1 MRAGL
6 GPLTGEAA
14 VKVLLH
20 DYGGHPF
27 TMQLGRAL
35 ARRGTQVVYSWF
47 SGFSCPKGDPS
58 GHDERFSPRPLTLGR
73 PFDKD
78 NLLRR
83 AAQQLQYAPLI
94 ARLIRAE
101 RPDAVLS
108 ASAPIEVQ
116 AAMLR
121 AARQCGAGFVYWLQD
136 IHSEAIGSIVGRSN
150 AWLGK
155 EAGEAYRR
163 WERRLLR
170 DSDAVIAIAE
180 SFRQVLAGPDWRLD
194 VSHVEVIPNW
204 APLEALPRL
213 PRDNDWAARYLPP
226 SRVRLIY
233 AGTLA
238 RKHDPDLLLALA
250 TRLDADLHVFSEGS
264 AATALQQQALANGLG
279 NLIVRPWLPLAEL
292 PAALGAA
299 DLLLAILRQEAGR
312 FSVPS
317 KILSYLAAGRPIL
330 AAMPAENLASRTIAE
345 AGAGLVVA
353 PDDIDGLVAAA
364 RTLLGD
370 AARRR
375 QMGDNGRRH
384 AERHFDIDR
393 IAARFETILL
403 AASAAGLRQAA
414 E

>member
-1 MRAGL
+1 M
-6 GPLTGEAA
+6 
-14 VKVLLH
+14 KVLLH

-35 ARRGTQVVYSWF
+35 ARRGHLVVYSWF

-58 GHDERFSPRPLTLGR
+58 GRDERFVARPLTLGR
-73 PFDKD
+73 AFDKD

-101 RPDAVLS
+101 CPDVVLS
-108 ASAPIEVQ
+108 AGAPIEVQ

-136 IHSEAIGSIVGRSN
+136 IHSEAIGSVLGRSN

-180 SFRQVLAGPDWRLD
+180 AFRAVLAGPDWRLD
-194 VSHVEVIPNW
+194 VAHVEVIPNW

-213 PRDNDWAARYLPP
+213 PRDNAWAAAHLCSPRP
-226 SRVRLIY
+226 RLVY

-238 RKHDPDLLLALA
+238 RKHDPGLLLALA
-250 TRLDADLHVFSEGS
+250 GRLDADLHVFSEGS
-264 AATALQQQALANGLG
+264 AAVALQQQARAKGLG
-279 NLIVRPWLPLAEL
+279 NLFVRPWLPLAEL
-292 PAALGAA
+292 PAALAGA
-299 DLLLAILRQEAGR
+299 DLLLAILRADAGR

-330 AAMPAENLASRTIAE
+330 AAMPADNLASRTIVE
-345 AGAGLVVA
+345 AGAGTVVG
-353 PDDIDGLVAAA
+353 PDDIEGLVAAA
-364 RTLLGD
+364 ATLLGD

-375 QMGDNGRRH
+375 QLGDNGRRY
-384 AERHFDIDR
+384 AERQFDIDR
-393 IAARFETILL
+393 IAARFEAVLT
-403 AASAAGLRQAA
+403 APRLRQAA